1 MLLGSVYYLGITLL
15 LFAIFAL
22 IVARTYSRKNR
33 ERGELAK
40 YRMMEDDYVAAET
53 ERATSQ
59 EADHV
64 R

>member
-1 MLLGSVYYLGITLL
+1 MLLGSVYYLGVTLL

-22 IVARTYSRKNR
+22 IVARTYSSKNR

-40 YRMMEDDYVAAET
+40 YRMLDDDNAAAEAG
-53 ERATSQ
+53 RATQQ
-59 EADHV
+59 EVTHV